1 MNTKNKQIARRA
13 AGLIG
18 AAGTLVLS
26 SGVALM
32 VSAGPAAA
40 DGGPNDAPY
49 WQQLPGE
56 LCEKIDAGAEEGGY
70 TVPAE
75 PEGRDW
81 SKLILKKGSGN
92 IGEENQVFH
101 DPVAGETYTWQ
112 GFDDKQDGGWS
123 HSILC
128 SVPEPA
134 EEPPAEEPP
143 AEEPPAEQPPVVE
156 PPVVEP
162 PVVEPPV
169 VEPPSTKTTIVTPTV
184 VDAGLGDV
192 AEQSAQQGLALAT
205 AGAALLLG
213 AGGLGL
219 VQLGGRRS

>member
-1 MNTKNKQIARRA
+1 MNTKNKLIARRA
-13 AGLIG
+13 TGLIG

-40 DGGPNDAPY
+40 DAGPNDAPY

-56 LCEKIDAGAEEGGY
+56 LCEKTDSGAEEGGY

-92 IGEENQVFH
+92 IGEENQVFNN
-101 DPVAGETYTWQ
+101 PVAGQTYTWQ

-128 SVPEPA
+128 SVPEP
-134 EEPPAEEPP
+134 P
-143 AEEPPAEQPPVVE
+143 AEEPPAEQPPAEKPPVVE

-162 PVVEPPV
+162 PVVDPPADV
-169 VEPPSTKTTIVTPTV
+169 PPTTKTKVVTPTV
-184 VDAGLGDV
+184 VAAGLGDV
-192 AEQSAQQGLALAT
+192 ADQRAEQGLALAA
-205 AGAALLLG
+205 AGAAMVLG

-219 VQLGGRRS
+219 VKLGGRRS

>member
-1 MNTKNKQIARRA
+1 MNTKNKLVARRI
-13 AGLIG
+13 AGLVG
-18 AAGTLVLS
+18 AAGTLALS

-40 DGGPNDAPY
+40 DAGPNDAPY
-49 WQQLPGE
+49 WQKLPGE
-56 LCEKIDAGAEEGGY
+56 LCEKTDSGSEEGGY

-92 IGEENQVFH
+92 IGEENQVFNN
-101 DPVAGETYTWQ
+101 PVAGATYTWQ

-128 SVPEPA
+128 SVPEPVI
-134 EEPPAEEPP
+134 EVPP
-143 AEEPPAEQPPVVE
+143 AEEPPAEQPPAEKPPVVE

-162 PVVEPPV
+162 PVVEPPAG
-169 VEPPSTKTTIVTPTV
+169 EPSTKTTVVTPTV
-184 VDAGLGDV
+184 VAAGLGDV
-192 AEQSAQQGLALAT
+192 ADLRAEHGLALAV
-205 AGAALLLG
+205 AGAAMVLG
-213 AGGLGL
+213 AGGL